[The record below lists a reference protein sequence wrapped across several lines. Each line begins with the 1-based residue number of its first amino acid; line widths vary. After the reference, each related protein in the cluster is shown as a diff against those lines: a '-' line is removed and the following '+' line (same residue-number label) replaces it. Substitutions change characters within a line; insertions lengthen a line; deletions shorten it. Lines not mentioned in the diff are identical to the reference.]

1 MKVVYNWLKEFV
13 DVTASP
19 AELRA
24 RLSLAGLAVD
34 SIEETAAGPVL
45 DAEVTANRPDWL
57 GHLGIAREVAAIYRL
72 PLKPLHPKLKESA
85 AKAADATRVEI
96 AAPDLCGRFTARVLR
111 GVKVQPSPD
120 WLRQGLEAIGEKSI
134 NNVVDVS
141 NYVMFELGHP
151 LHAFDLDQLQEQR
164 IVVRRAKPGEKI
176 RTLDGAERTLTK
188 DMSVVADAARAV
200 GIGGV
205 MGGAETEISFSTRN
219 VLIECAWFDP
229 VSVRRAAKALGLR
242 TEASYRFERGA
253 DPEMAELA
261 SRRAAELIQQVGG
274 GELLAGVV
282 DVYPQRTSEKKIE
295 LSREELLRVMGADV
309 PDRDVEAILGAL
321 GFHPVRVDVNR
332 GSDGSIAA
340 VWECRQVSWRQD
352 VTRGIDLIEEV
363 ARHYGYD
370 KFPPRL
376 PPAKLPAHRL
386 PHAEAQDRLR
396 ERLVAL
402 GYQEIVEIPIVDTQR
417 NELFRPENLAPAVI
431 GNPLAEDASVMRSTG
446 TVSMLRAIEWNLNHG
461 QRDLRLFEIGKTY
474 ELRDGEP
481 VETQVLTLGATG
493 MAQEKTIHEA
503 AREFSFADLKGDLD
517 RIGELAGG
525 FTWQLGGPQWLTA
538 SRAARLSLSTQG
550 GSWSVTVGAN
560 SGPSADVDTRS
571 TTLPGPYF
579 AVAGQL
585 ARRIAELYKFRQDV
599 FVAELKLESL
609 VTSVETAAAA
619 RRFKPLPRFPAVERD
634 FSLVLSDGVTFTNV
648 AETIRSLQIAELESI
663 EAADRLTYAEMKEL
677 IGKDLEP
684 ELAKVFK
691 PGTYTLMIR
700 VKFQS
705 AQATFTDAQLND
717 LSARIVAALQANLGA
732 TLRAN

>member
-19 AELRA
+19 ADLRA
-24 RLSLAGLAVD
+24 RLSLAGVAVD

-45 DAEVTANRPDWL
+45 DAEVTANRPDCL

-72 PLKPLHPKLKESA
+72 PLKPLHPKLKESPE
-85 AKAADATRVEI
+85 KAADATRVEI
-96 AAPDLCGRFTARVLR
+96 QAPDLCGRFTARVLR
-111 GVKVQPSPD
+111 GVNVQPSPD
-120 WLRQGLEAIGEKSI
+120 WLRQGLEAIAEKSI
-134 NNVVDVS
+134 NNVVDVT

-151 LHAFDLDQLQEQR
+151 LHAFDFDKLHEHR

-188 DMSVVADAARAV
+188 DICVVADAGRAV
-200 GIGGV
+200 SIGGV

-229 VSVRRAAKALGLR
+229 ISIRRTSKALGLR
-242 TEASYRFERGA
+242 SEASYRFERGA
-253 DPEMAELA
+253 DPAMAERA
-261 SRRAAELIQQVGG
+261 SQRAAELIQQVAG

-282 DVYPQRTSEKKIE
+282 DVYPHRAPEQKIE
-295 LSREELLRVMGADV
+295 LSRQELLRVMGADV
-309 PDRDVEAILGAL
+309 PDRDIEAILSAL

-352 VTRGIDLIEEV
+352 VTRSIDLIEEV

-386 PHAEAQDRLR
+386 PHAEVQDRLR
-396 ERLVAL
+396 ERIVAL

-417 NELFRPENLAPAVI
+417 NELFRPEGLAPAVI
-431 GNPLAEDASVMRSTG
+431 GNPLAEDAAVMRSTG

-461 QRDLRLFEIGKTY
+461 QRNLRLFEIGKTY

-493 MAQEKTIHEA
+493 LAQEKTIYEA
-503 AREFSFADLKGDLD
+503 AREFGFADLKGDLD

-525 FTWQLGGPQWLTA
+525 FSWQSGGPLWLTG
-538 SRAARLSLSTQG
+538 SRAAQLSLAGKSPAP
-550 GSWSVTVGAN
+550 AN
-560 SGPSADVDTRS
+560 SGV
-571 TTLPGPYF
+571 
-579 AVAGQL
+579 VGQL
-585 ARRIAELYKFRQDV
+585 AKRIADIYKFRQDV
-599 FVAELKLESL
+599 FVAELKLEPL
-609 VTSVETAAAA
+609 VTGVEAANAA

-634 FSLVLSDGVTFTNV
+634 FSLVLADGVTFAQVV
-648 AETIRSLQIAELESI
+648 ATIRSLQIAELESI
-663 EAADRLTYAEMKEL
+663 EAADLFRGGQVPA
-677 IGKDLEP
+677 GK
-684 ELAKVFK
+684 FS
-691 PGTYTLMIR
+691 LMIR

-705 AQATFTDAQLND
+705 ADATFTDAQLSD
-717 LSARIVAALQANLGA
+717 FSARIVATLQQKLGA
-732 TLRAN
+732 ALRAI

>member
-19 AELRA
+19 ADLRA
-24 RLSLAGLAVD
+24 RLSLAGVAVD
-34 SIEETAAGPVL
+34 SIAETAAGPVL
-45 DAEVTANRPDWL
+45 DAEVTANRPDCL

-72 PLKPLHPKLKESA
+72 PLKPLHPKLKEA
-85 AKAADATRVEI
+85 AEKAADATRVEI

-111 GVKVQPSPD
+111 GLKVQPSPD

-134 NNVVDVS
+134 NNVVDVT

-151 LHAFDLDQLQEQR
+151 LHAFDFDKLQQHR
-164 IVVRRAKPGEKI
+164 IVVRRAQGAEKI
-176 RTLDGAERTLTK
+176 RTLDGAERTLAK
-188 DMSVVADAARAV
+188 DMCVVADAARAV

-219 VLIECAWFDP
+219 VLLECAWFDP
-229 VSVRRAAKALGLR
+229 VSIRRTSKALGLR
-242 TEASYRFERGA
+242 SEASYRFERGA

-261 SRRAAELIQQVGG
+261 SRRAAELMQEVAG

-282 DVYPQRTSEKKIE
+282 DVYPHRAPERKIE
-295 LSREELLRVMGADV
+295 LSRQELLRVMGADV
-309 PDRDVEAILGAL
+309 PDREIEAILSAL

-370 KFPPRL
+370 KFPPQL

-396 ERLVAL
+396 ERIVAL

-431 GNPLAEDASVMRSTG
+431 GNPLAEDASVMRSSG
-446 TVSMLRAIEWNLNHG
+446 VVSMLRAMEWNLNHG
-461 QRDLRLFEIGKTY
+461 QRNLRLFEIGKTY
-474 ELRDGEP
+474 QLRDGEP

-493 MAQEKTIHEA
+493 MAQEKTLYEA
-503 AREFSFADLKGDLD
+503 ARALGFADLKGDLD
-517 RIGELAGG
+517 LLGVLAGG
-525 FTWQLGGPQWLTA
+525 LVWQPGGASWLDA
-538 SRAARLSLSTQG
+538 SRRGQLALRRAGAKAAQG
-550 GSWSVTVGAN
+550 SDLIEL
-560 SGPSADVDTRS
+560 DVF
-571 TTLPGPYF
+571 GM
-579 AVAGQL
+579 AGKL
-585 ARRIAELYKFRQDV
+585 ARRIADLYKFRQDV
-599 FVAELKLESL
+599 FVAEMKFEPL
-609 VTSVETAAAA
+609 VAAVEAADAA

-634 FSLVLSDGVTFTNV
+634 FSLLLADGVPFWQINQ
-648 AETIRSLQIAELESI
+648 AIRSLAIAEIESI
-663 EAADRLTYAEMKEL
+663 EAADLFHGGQVPA
-677 IGKDLEP
+677 GK
-684 ELAKVFK
+684 FS
-691 PGTYTLMIR
+691 LMIR

-705 AQATFTDAQLND
+705 AEATFTDAQLND
-717 LSARIVAALQANLGA
+717 FSARIVAALQEKLGA

>member
-1 MKVVYNWLKEFV
+1 MKVVYNWLKQFV

-19 AELRA
+19 ADLRA
-24 RLSLAGLAVD
+24 RLSLAGVAVD

-45 DAEVTANRPDWL
+45 DAEVTANRPDCL

-72 PLKPLHPKLKESA
+72 PLKPLHPKLKESTE
-85 AKAADATRVEI
+85 KAADATRVEI
-96 AAPDLCGRFTARVLR
+96 QAPDLCGRFTARVLR

-134 NNVVDVS
+134 NNVVDVT

-151 LHAFDLDQLQEQR
+151 LHAFDFDKLHEHR
-164 IVVRRAKPGEKI
+164 IVVRRAKPAEKI
-176 RTLDGAERTLTK
+176 RTLDGADRTLTK
-188 DMSVVADAARAV
+188 DMCVIADAARAV
-200 GIGGV
+200 SIGGV

-229 VSVRRAAKALGLR
+229 ISIRRTSKALGLR
-242 TEASYRFERGA
+242 SEASYRFERGA

-261 SRRAAELIQQVGG
+261 SRRAAELIQQVAG

-282 DVYPQRTSEKKIE
+282 DVYPHPELEKKIE
-295 LSREELLRVMGADV
+295 LSRQELLRVMGADV
-309 PDRDVEAILGAL
+309 PDRDIEAILSAL

-376 PPAKLPAHRL
+376 PPAKLPTHRL

-396 ERLVAL
+396 ERIVAL

-461 QRDLRLFEIGKTY
+461 QRNLRLFEIGKTY
-474 ELRDGEP
+474 ELRDGAP
-481 VETQVLTLGATG
+481 VETQVLTLGSTG
-493 MAQEKTIHEA
+493 MAQEKTIYDA
-503 AREFSFADLKGDLD
+503 AREFTFADLKGDLD
-517 RIGELAGG
+517 RIGELVGG
-525 FTWQLGGPQWLTA
+525 FAWQLGGPQWLTS
-538 SRAARLSLSTQG
+538 SRAAHIALAAKSPAP
-550 GSWSVTVGAN
+550 AN
-560 SGPSADVDTRS
+560 
-571 TTLPGPYF
+571 F
-579 AVAGQL
+579 AIAGQL
-585 ARRIAELYKFRQDV
+585 AKRIADIYKFRQDV
-599 FVAELKLESL
+599 FVAELKLEPL
-609 VTSVETAAAA
+609 VTGVEAANAA

-634 FSLVLSDGVTFTNV
+634 FSLVLADGVAFAQV
-648 AETIRSLQIAELESI
+648 VETIRSLQIAELESI
-663 EAADRLTYAEMKEL
+663 EAADLFRGGQVPA
-677 IGKDLEP
+677 GK
-684 ELAKVFK
+684 FS
-691 PGTYTLMIR
+691 LMIR

-705 AQATFTDAQLND
+705 AEATFTDAQLND
-717 LSARIVAALQANLGA
+717 FSARIVAALQQKLGA
-732 TLRAN
+732 TLRAL